1 MAGAL
6 TGQVVVVFGGSSG
19 IGLATARLAQG
30 EGASVMIIGRD
41 AEKLRNASATIAG
54 SDWRSTDVTDVDG
67 VARAVAHLGVVDH
80 VFVSVGQGG
89 ASDVLTSTAEELRRP
104 FEERVFGTFNV
115 VRAVAPKMREGS
127 ITLMSGMYASHIRPH
142 ASAQTAALC
151 AVELLARTLALDLAP
166 TRVNAVAPG
175 WIDTPRLDR
184 SFGAEKAS
192 RIEAIARQLPGKR
205 IGGAHEV
212 AAAVLL
218 LMTNPYING
227 EVLHIDGGGRFA
239 SVPGAT

>member
-6 TGQVVVVFGGSSG
+6 IGQVVIVFGGSSG
-19 IGLATARLAQG
+19 IGLATARLAQLV
-30 EGASVMIIGRD
+30 GASVTIIGRD
-41 AEKLRNASATIAG
+41 VEKLRAASATIAG

-67 VARAVAHLGVVDH
+67 IARSVAHLNAVHH
-80 VFVSVGQGG
+80 VFLSVGQGG
-89 ASDVLTSTAEELRRP
+89 ASDVLKSAAEDLRRP

-127 ITLMSGMYASHIRPH
+127 ITLMSGMYASRIRPH

-151 AVELLARTLALDLAP
+151 AVESLARTLALDLAP
-166 TRVNAVAPG
+166 IRVNAVAPG
-175 WIDTPRLDR
+175 WIDTPRLER

-192 RIEAIARQLPGKR
+192 RIEAIARELPGKR
-205 IGGAHEV
+205 IGNTDEIAS
-212 AAAVLL
+212 AIIL
-218 LMTNPYING
+218 LMTNRYING

-239 SVPGAT
+239 

>member
-1 MAGAL
+1 MPGAL
-6 TGQVVVVFGGSSG
+6 TGSGVVVFGGSSG
-19 IGLATARLAQG
+19 IGFATAKAAQA
-30 EGASVMIIGRD
+30 EGASVTIIGRD
-41 AEKLRNASATIAG
+41 VERLRTVSATIAG
-54 SDWRSTDVTDVDG
+54 SDWRSTDVTDADG
-67 VARAVAHLGVVDH
+67 VARAVAHLRVVDH

-89 ASDVLTSTAEELRRP
+89 ASNVLTSTAEELRRP

-127 ITLMSGMYASHIRPH
+127 ITLMSGMYASRIRPQ

-151 AVELLARTLALDLAP
+151 AVESLVCTLALDLAP
-166 TRVNAVAPG
+166 IRVNAVAPG

-184 SFGAEKAS
+184 SFGAEKAT

-205 IGGAHEV
+205 IGGADEV

-218 LMTNPYING
+218 LMTNPYMNG

-239 SVPGAT
+239 SA

>member
-1 MAGAL
+1 MTGAL
-6 TGQVVVVFGGSSG
+6 TGRVVVVFGGSSG
-19 IGLATARLAQG
+19 IGLATAEAAQV
-30 EGASVMIIGRD
+30 EGASVTIIGRD
-41 AEKLRNASATIAG
+41 VEKLRSVSATIAG
-54 SDWRSTDVTDVDG
+54 SDWRSTDVTDADG
-67 VARAVAHLGVVDH
+67 VARAVAHLSVVDH

-89 ASDVLTSTAEELRRP
+89 ASNVLTSTAEELRRP

-127 ITLMSGMYASHIRPH
+127 ITLMSGMYASRIRPQ

-151 AVELLARTLALDLAP
+151 AVESLVCTLALDLAP
-166 TRVNAVAPG
+166 IRVNAVAPG

-184 SFGAEKAS
+184 SFGAEKAT

-205 IGGAHEV
+205 IGGADEV

-239 SVPGAT
+239 SA

>member
-1 MAGAL
+1 LCSAA
-6 TGQVVVVFGGSSG
+6 VPD
-19 IGLATARLAQG
+19 GLATARAAQA
-30 EGASVMIIGRD
+30 EGASVTIVGRD
-41 AEKLRNASATIAG
+41 VEKLRTVSATITG

-67 VARAVAHLGVVDH
+67 VARSVAHLSVVDH

-89 ASDVLTSTAEELRRP
+89 ASDVLTSTADDLRRP

-127 ITLMSGMYASHIRPH
+127 ITLMSGMYASRIRPH

-151 AVELLARTLALDLAP
+151 AVESLARTLALDLAP
-166 TRVNAVAPG
+166 IRVNAVAPG

-184 SFGAEKAS
+184 SFGVEKAT

-227 EVLHIDGGGRFA
+227 EVLHVDGGGRFA
-239 SVPGAT
+239 PH